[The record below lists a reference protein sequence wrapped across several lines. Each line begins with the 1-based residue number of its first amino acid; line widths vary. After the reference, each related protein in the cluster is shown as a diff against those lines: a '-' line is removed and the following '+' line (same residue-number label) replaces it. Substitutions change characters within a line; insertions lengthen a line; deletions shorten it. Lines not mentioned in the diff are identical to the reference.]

1 MAPFGLVVVLACG
14 LLLPVASGPAYNGA
28 FPILAIASALL
39 LVGLQRPGM
48 VRTALSWRPFVALG
62 RISYGVYLYH
72 LPVFLFFTA
81 QRSGL
86 HGWALFAVRVLITL
100 AVSIASYWSI
110 ERPIRRATWA
120 GARTAL
126 VAGTASL
133 AVGSLMV
140 AVPVAA
146 ATYWG
151 VSAASRT
158 RAAIPVGVA
167 AEPLQTRST
176 PTTLAPHTD
185 VVQAAVA
192 APVSTLPQLSRP
204 VRILVVGDSTAEA
217 TGHGL
222 IEWAAAHPS
231 VAQVSLAV
239 SAGCG
244 FVRGGLVTSDG
255 RVPFQH
261 NCDLLLDNS
270 LPRDLHDL
278 QPDVVVML
286 VWARDQAPRRWGTSP
301 TEMTP
306 HDPAYLMRLNHDY
319 RAITNE
325 IIATTSAKVIWIR
338 PPAGNSYWAN
348 LQTPFTDES
357 AHAIVENVMTQV
369 VNESGGRAE
378 LLDLRAWMER
388 DGIAFD
394 RAARPDGLHLT
405 TAAATDVA
413 TRWLG
418 PQLVLAATQGT
429 GSSAA
434 GAPAAH

>member
-1 MAPFGLVVVLACG
+1 MAPFGLVAVLACG

-39 LVGLQRPGM
+39 LVGLQRPGA
-48 VRTALSWRPFVALG
+48 VRTLLSLRPFVALG

-72 LPVFLFFTA
+72 LPVFLFVTTP
-81 QRSGL
+81 RSGL
-86 HGWALFAVRVLITL
+86 HGWSLFAVRILITL
-100 AVSIASYWSI
+100 AVSIASYWLV

-120 GARTAL
+120 GARTMLA
-126 VAGTASL
+126 AGAASL

-146 ATYWG
+146 AKYWG
-151 VSAASRT
+151 VSAASQT

-167 AEPLQTRST
+167 ASPLQTR
-176 PTTLAPHTD
+176 PTATSLAPQAD
-185 VVQAAVA
+185 VVGAAVVP
-192 APVSTLPQLSRP
+192 PVSTLPQLSRP

-222 IEWAAAHPS
+222 IEWASAHPT

-244 FVRGGLVTSDG
+244 FVRGGTVASDG
-255 RVPFQH
+255 KVPFQH

-286 VWARDQAPRRWGTSP
+286 VWARDQAPRRWGAAQ
-301 TEMTP
+301 TELTP

-325 IIATTSAKVIWIR
+325 VIATTSAKVIWIR

-369 VNESGGRAE
+369 VNESAGRAE
-378 LLDLRAWMER
+378 LLDLRSWMER

-394 RAARPDGLHLT
+394 HAARPDGLHLT
-405 TAAATDVA
+405 TLAATDVA

-429 GSSAA
+429 GASAGA
-434 GAPAAH
+434 APAAH